1 MLSSACESASLSM
14 SLREVIEAREPLRDL
29 APPIRGKSTDDA
41 EGEGG
46 SGAIFEG
53 VDRSR
58 YDLA

>member
-1 MLSSACESASLSM
+1 M